1 MASTKRDKMYKY
13 IKFHIEKEGR
23 PPTYDEI
30 RIEMNFQHIGSVE
43 HHLKKLEDEKRITR
57 KDGVHRSI
65 KLIDQES
72 NIPAS
77 DTPAS
82 DIPVSDTPT
91 SGIPVKGIIAAG
103 EPIDIYSDSSPGEM
117 LEINMELIIGPGNFY
132 ALTVS
137 GDSMIE
143 DHICDG
149 DYVLIKEQSSCD
161 DGDIVV
167 AIHKEKNSIVSST
180 LKRFKKDMNYKKLGL
195 EPSNDKYKTI
205 KIDGEEWEIQG
216 KVVAV
221 FRTTGIHSRSNA
233 RPHYRRP
240 KE

>member
-1 MASTKRDKMYKY
+1 MASRKRDKMYKY

-30 RIEMNFQHIGSVE
+30 RIEMNFEHIGSVE
-43 HHLKKLEDEKRITR
+43 DHLKKLEDEKRITR

-72 NIPAS
+72 NNAAS
-77 DTPAS
+77 DTPAR
-82 DIPVSDTPT
+82 DIPVS
-91 SGIPVKGIIAAG
+91 
-103 EPIDIYSDSSPGEM
+103 
-117 LEINMELIIGPGNFY
+117 
-132 ALTVS
+132 
-137 GDSMIE
+137 GDYMIE

-216 KVVAV
+216 
-221 FRTTGIHSRSNA
+221 
-233 RPHYRRP
+233 
-240 KE
+240 